1 MEKRQGG
8 TSPSKKKKTIASQFA
23 IVAPYHAHN
32 DKDNRE
38 DRANG
43 QHPR

>member
-1 MEKRQGG
+1 M
-8 TSPSKKKKTIASQFA
+8 KKKKTIASQFA